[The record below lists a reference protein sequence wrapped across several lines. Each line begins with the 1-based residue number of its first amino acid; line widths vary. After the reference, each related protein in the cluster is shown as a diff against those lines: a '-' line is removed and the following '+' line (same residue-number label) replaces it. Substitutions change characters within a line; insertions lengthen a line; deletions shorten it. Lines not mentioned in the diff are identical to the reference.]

1 MNRAEEGQGSSS
13 SQKRNDS
20 QEIRKEYLAMKD
32 APCCKEKCLENISF
46 YDLLQL
52 RMNMN
57 SKSRVNRRQF
67 VLDYLTVNPSL
78 TFTYL
83 VLTFAAH
90 HGSLLM
96 RYPVMF
102 IENAT
107 LISSRIRAAV
117 TQTTGASRLSDTPV
131 HCREWY
137 QLFVII
143 LPTRRRFTFH
153 TAIP

>member
-52 RMNMN
+52 RMNMD

-96 RYPVMF
+96 GYPVMF

-107 LISSRIRAAV
+107 VISSRNKGGCEANHWCQSSFRCPS
-117 TQTTGASRLSDTPV
+117 TLSGVVPIV
-131 HCREWY
+131 CQKMW
-137 QLFVII
+137 
-143 LPTRRRFTFH
+143 
-153 TAIP
+153 